1 MKKLAIL
8 QAMFALMLFT
18 FSACS
23 EDTTDGPRQFE
34 VIEADLTR
42 SSPVRPRRVL
52 VPVNFDGT
60 FTYKMSDSDWCT
72 AKRTGNG
79 NVVTGINITVT
90 ENPSASPR
98 TATIS
103 LIASDAENVVIKIEQ
118 KGSTPSIS
126 ILEPVGGSVS
136 VSRAG
141 GEGKVKIKIN
151 SNFAVKFETSGMD
164 YTLLVRFANGRVS
177 FLGRSV

>member
-1 MKKLAIL
+1 
-8 QAMFALMLFT
+8 MFALMLFT

-34 VIEADLTR
+34 VIEADLIQEFSGEAETR
-42 SSPVRPRRVL
+42 F

-90 ENPSASPR
+90 EMFMVTQRIVAR
-98 TATIS
+98 TYEPLALYLEVGFIYLMFSTI
-103 LIASDAENVVIKIEQ
+103 LTWVQ
-118 KGSTPSIS
+118 
-126 ILEPVGGSVS
+126 
-136 VSRAG
+136 RAG
-141 GEGKVKIKIN
+141 EKRLATYGGK
-151 SNFAVKFETSGMD
+151 
-164 YTLLVRFANGRVS
+164 RR
-177 FLGRSV
+177 

>member
-34 VIEADLTR
+34 VIEADLIQEFSGEAETR
-42 SSPVRPRRVL
+42 F

-151 SNFAVKFETSGMD
+151 SNFAVKFET
-164 YTLLVRFANGRVS
+164 
-177 FLGRSV
+177 